1 MIRRGLNFHFRN
13 VTYDTRAKVRACGV
27 FSGAGKY
34 LIPNNHRI
42 HELEVGA
49 KDIFIRAGKCL
60 IPNNHG
66 IRELEVDTNDIFIR
80 AGKYLLCV

>member
-34 LIPNNHRI
+34 LIPNNH
-42 HELEVGA
+42 
-49 KDIFIRAGKCL
+49 
-60 IPNNHG
+60 G